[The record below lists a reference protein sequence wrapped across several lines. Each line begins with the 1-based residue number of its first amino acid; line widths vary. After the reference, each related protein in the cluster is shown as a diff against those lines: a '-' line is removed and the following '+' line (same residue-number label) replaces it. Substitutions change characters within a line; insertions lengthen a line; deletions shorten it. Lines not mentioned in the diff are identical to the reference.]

1 MAKRRAGLY
10 QRRKKRPDGTTTIL
24 KTWWIKFTK
33 NGQVFQESTGTKV
46 YAEAERYLKRR
57 LGEVATGKFA
67 GLAVERIAVNE
78 LFDDLMEDYR
88 LNKRASIVE
97 TTSRLKNHLRPFF
110 GEMRAADVST
120 AQVKRY
126 MRQRLEAGV
135 VSATVNRELEIL
147 KRAFTLAIKSD
158 PPKVAR
164 ELSITMLTEDNV
176 RTGFLDDSG
185 YLRVKEELPE
195 YLRPLFV
202 VGYHLGT
209 RLGELRKLKWEQVD
223 MAHRSIVLNPK
234 QTKNRQGRTLPI
246 YGEMREWLTMQ
257 REIRDARY
265 PECDLVFHDQGE
277 PIGDFCK
284 AWRSA
289 CKRAGSEGLL
299 FHDLRR
305 SAVRNMVRAGIT
317 EKVAMQISGHKTRS
331 IFDRY
336 NIVNERDITEAA
348 AKLEQRMQTS
358 LATLV
363 VTPMVA
369 ANAVPASNLLN

>member
-10 QRRKKRPDGTTTIL
+10 QRKKKRADGTVMVL
-24 KTWWIKFTK
+24 PTWWIKYSK
-33 NGQVFQESTGTKV
+33 NGRVYRESTSTKV
-46 YAEAERYLKRR
+46 YAEAERFLKRR

-67 GLAVERIAVNE
+67 GLAVERISVNE

-110 GEMRAADVST
+110 GEMRAGDVST
-120 AQVKRY
+120 AHVKRY
-126 MRQRLEAGV
+126 MRKRLEAGV

-158 PPKVAR
+158 PPKVVR

-185 YLRVKEELPE
+185 YLRVKQELPE

-209 RLGELRKLKWEQVD
+209 RLGELRKLKWEQID
-223 MAHRSIVLNPK
+223 MAHGSIVLNPN
-234 QTKNRQGRTLPI
+234 QTKNKQGRTLPI

-257 REIRDARY
+257 RDVRDVRF
-265 PECDLVFHDQGE
+265 PQCDFVFHEDGK
-277 PIGDFCK
+277 PVGDFRK

-289 CKRAGSEGLL
+289 CKRAGVEGLL

-331 IFDRY
+331 VFDRY

-348 AKLEQRMQTS
+348 AKLEQRLQTS
-358 LATLV
+358 LGILLGIPTAPVETL
-363 VTPMVA
+363 
-369 ANAVPASNLLN
+369 PASNLLN